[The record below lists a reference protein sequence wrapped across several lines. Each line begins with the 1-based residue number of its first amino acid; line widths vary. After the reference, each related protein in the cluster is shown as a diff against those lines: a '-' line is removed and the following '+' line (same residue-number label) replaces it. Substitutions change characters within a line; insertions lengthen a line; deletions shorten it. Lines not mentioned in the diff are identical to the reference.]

1 MIARLNKAAMEH
13 VVFIPTG
20 FYFGYQAWRSNL
32 EGIANGPLPWFWG
45 VKKA

>member
-1 MIARLNKAAMEH
+1 MES
-13 VVFIPTG
+13 VVFIPIG
-20 FYFGYQAWRSNL
+20 HYKSYQAWRGNV